1 MCLASVANNKSPST
15 LYYCNLL
22 GKSYLY
28 TYGKLKEGKSP
39 NLPKNMGVPREER
52 GGRVDQTLVAV
63 DVGIELVIAIRNAHC
78 AHTHTLS
85 YPYFLKLIFISVFL
99 CKH

>member
-1 MCLASVANNKSPST
+1 MCLASVGYNKSPST

-22 GKSYLY
+22 GDSYLY
-28 TYGKLKEGKSP
+28 TYCILKEGKSFK
-39 NLPKNMGVPREER
+39 LPKNMRVPREER

-78 AHTHTLS
+78 AYTH
-85 YPYFLKLIFISVFL
+85 
-99 CKH
+99 